1 MVLLEQ
7 SGLAWMGGTIFPVDR
22 PPYSTFLHSC
32 EGCSLKISTSSGKIE
47 KETIVP
53 EILMLTVQTT

>member
-1 MVLLEQ
+1 MV
-7 SGLAWMGGTIFPVDR
+7 GTIFPVAR

-32 EGCSLKISTSSGKIE
+32 EGYSLKISTSSGKIE